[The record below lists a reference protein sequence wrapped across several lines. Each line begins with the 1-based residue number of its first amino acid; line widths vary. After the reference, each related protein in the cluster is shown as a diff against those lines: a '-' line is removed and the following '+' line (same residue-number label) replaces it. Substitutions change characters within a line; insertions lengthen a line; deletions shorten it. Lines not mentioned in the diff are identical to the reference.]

1 MYMNFMMGNICD
13 IDLKYTVF
21 LLRCSLTLR
30 CWIVLQM
37 YQDKASLQLIVL
49 YIFTCGAL
57 VKWSLSVPHPFMKG
71 ENHTYLQY
79 KNKLF
84 KMPLGK

>member
-30 CWIVLQM
+30 CWIVL
-37 YQDKASLQLIVL
+37 
-49 YIFTCGAL
+49 
-57 VKWSLSVPHPFMKG
+57 
-71 ENHTYLQY
+71 
-79 KNKLF
+79 
-84 KMPLGK
+84 